1 MRPWWVNLN
10 ELDQAAFRATISFL
24 VGRLEERATVDWA
37 LRLKPNDTIKRLALL
52 KLIDSPDGRKISEP
66 WRSAWRLIEESWN
79 NPEVEG
85 YASTGAYDAQHRLR
99 AGDRSRSLITAIV
112 NLVAPRLKIEPY
124 SGLHLPYRK
133 LPTRPK
139 KVEDLFL
146 TGLTSGKIVD
156 PGVLNLYDL
165 SDRSFLLSLADAL
178 EAAVVNGLDTA
189 RRIGW
194 DGELGLWKLGQL
206 YRVYYVPAD
215 KRADSEHEPDEFH
228 IGIAPS
234 VKLLHA
240 VISRLVDI
248 DIFDAAEFAHR
259 WKLTSS
265 PVHLRLWAALSRDS
279 RVTPAN
285 EVGALLLSL
294 DDRRFW
300 DLGDYPEIAELRAI
314 RFFELDPHEQ
324 EVLTARIRKRP
335 PRNQWPSKA
344 DADRIK
350 SIRLYWAVRELQ
362 RIEITGAPLSQ
373 PNKAWLDARIHEF
386 PDLVQMA
393 RIDEGFLDSPKACWV
408 PPNPDSRYDLLAGE
422 ERLKVL
428 EAALSSTRGGWDD
441 GPAER
446 AADWIKQS
454 GKPVEVLVDLESVLD
469 GGAAFTRVWERF
481 GWAHSPAAGQGED
494 GTYRDLTA
502 ECARVLSL
510 IDKLPEETVRQAI
523 DGTSDWLSKWKKQVV
538 MLSEGLSI
546 WLKLWPI
553 AVEAT
558 NEQQPAGKN
567 FDLNTVAQ
575 SLDDRAM
582 DLDTLNTP
590 AGKLAGTFLAAC
602 PDLSGNDHP
611 FDVDGS
617 ARTMRDAII
626 AATGR
631 AGLIARHRMI
641 QALPYFLRADP
652 DWTHE
657 HLITPLTSDNSEA
670 IALWRA
676 IARQTHFS
684 NVLKIIGDPM
694 AERASERRL
703 GRKTRRSLVFSLVIE
718 CLHAFREQREPAVP
732 YARIQQMIRSLDD
745 EVRAYGAE
753 AIQPFIL
760 DASASH
766 EEGQAPWSPEQ
777 LFRSAAAP
785 FLLQVWPQ
793 ERSLATSGVSRE
805 LADLPATAQGAFAEA
820 VDAIERFLVPFE
832 CWSMLDYGLYGEQDG
847 KPKLSSI
854 DNHEKAAAFLR
865 LLGLTIRIA
874 EGSVIPYDL
883 ADALNQIRK
892 IAPNLA
898 ENQVFRR
905 LATAARRG

>member
-1 MRPWWVNLN
+1 
-10 ELDQAAFRATISFL
+10 
-24 VGRLEERATVDWA
+24 
-37 LRLKPNDTIKRLALL
+37 
-52 KLIDSPDGRKISEP
+52 
-66 WRSAWRLIEESWN
+66 
-79 NPEVEG
+79 
-85 YASTGAYDAQHRLR
+85 
-99 AGDRSRSLITAIV
+99 
-112 NLVAPRLKIEPY
+112 
-124 SGLHLPYRK
+124 
-133 LPTRPK
+133 
-139 KVEDLFL
+139 
-146 TGLTSGKIVD
+146 
-156 PGVLNLYDL
+156 
-165 SDRSFLLSLADAL
+165 
-178 EAAVVNGLDTA
+178 
-189 RRIGW
+189 
-194 DGELGLWKLGQL
+194 
-206 YRVYYVPAD
+206 
-215 KRADSEHEPDEFH
+215 
-228 IGIAPS
+228 
-234 VKLLHA
+234 
-240 VISRLVDI
+240 
-248 DIFDAAEFAHR
+248 
-259 WKLTSS
+259 
-265 PVHLRLWAALSRDS
+265 
-279 RVTPAN
+279 
-285 EVGALLLSL
+285 
-294 DDRRFW
+294 
-300 DLGDYPEIAELRAI
+300 
-314 RFFELDPHEQ
+314 
-324 EVLTARIRKRP
+324 
-335 PRNQWPSKA
+335 
-344 DADRIK
+344 
-350 SIRLYWAVRELQ
+350 
-362 RIEITGAPLSQ
+362 
-373 PNKAWLDARIHEF
+373 
-386 PDLVQMA
+386 
-393 RIDEGFLDSPKACWV
+393 
-408 PPNPDSRYDLLAGE
+408 
-422 ERLKVL
+422 
-428 EAALSSTRGGWDD
+428 
-441 GPAER
+441 
-446 AADWIKQS
+446 
-454 GKPVEVLVDLESVLD
+454 
-469 GGAAFTRVWERF
+469 
-481 GWAHSPAAGQGED
+481 
-494 GTYRDLTA
+494 
-502 ECARVLSL
+502 
-510 IDKLPEETVRQAI
+510 
-523 DGTSDWLSKWKKQVV
+523 
-538 MLSEGLSI
+538 
-546 WLKLWPI
+546 
-553 AVEAT
+553 
-558 NEQQPAGKN
+558 
-567 FDLNTVAQ
+567 
-575 SLDDRAM
+575 
-582 DLDTLNTP
+582 
-590 AGKLAGTFLAAC
+590 
-602 PDLSGNDHP
+602 
-611 FDVDGS
+611 
-617 ARTMRDAII
+617 MRDAII